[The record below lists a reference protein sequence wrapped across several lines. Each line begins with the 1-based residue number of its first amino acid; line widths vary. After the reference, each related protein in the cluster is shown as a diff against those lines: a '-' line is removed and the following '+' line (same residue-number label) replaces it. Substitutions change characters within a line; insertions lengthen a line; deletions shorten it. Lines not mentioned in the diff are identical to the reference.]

1 MTWCCNCWR
10 SLSRKSRASQSP
22 RANTDGAFLIDY
34 KLPIPSLLG
43 VADFGRIAVWILIAE
58 HIDFVTLHSETLRI
72 NKQFFAVWRINLE
85 NRRRVLPINISST
98 KFMARSDVEGG
109 LLLGSLIHEPG

>member
-10 SLSRKSRASQSP
+10 SLSRKARASQSP

-43 VADFGRIAVWILIAE
+43 VADFGRIVVWILIAE
-58 HIDFVTLHSETLRI
+58 YIDFVTLHSETLRI
-72 NKQFFAVWRINLE
+72 NKQVLLSGELISKIAGEFCQSTYHQLNLWRDL
-85 NRRRVLPINISST
+85 T
-98 KFMARSDVEGG
+98 MKEGFCSG
-109 LLLGSLIHEPG
+109 R